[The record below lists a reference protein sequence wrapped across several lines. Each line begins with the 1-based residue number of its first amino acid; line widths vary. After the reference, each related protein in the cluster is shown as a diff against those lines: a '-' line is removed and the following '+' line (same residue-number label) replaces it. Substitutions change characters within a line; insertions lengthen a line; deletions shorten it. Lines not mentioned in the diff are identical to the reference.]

1 MSIGERICFFRNK
14 RGLTQEQLGRLIGL
28 PDNSAD
34 VRITQYES
42 GSRKPKGDVIKALA
56 EVFGISP
63 FALSISDIDDPLV
76 ILHTLFAMEDIYG
89 AWVEKNLSAI
99 ALNFDPY
106 NNENAARLFK
116 MLCDWREQFEKRIN
130 GIITKEEYDNW
141 RYNTTAPTPIP
152 VSKSPRK
159 PITPTSTLTGLN
171 STANTP
177 AKSRTTAKTPRSTNG
192 T

>member
-1 MSIGERICFFRNK
+1 MWSEAFRRLALFFEGGYIELSIGERIYFFRNK

-42 GSRKPKGDVIKALA
+42 GSRKPKDDVIKALA

-106 NNENAARLFK
+106 NNENAARRSEERRVGK
-116 MLCDWREQFEKRIN
+116 ECTEQCRSR
-130 GIITKEEYDNW
+130 W
-141 RYNTTAPTPIP
+141 
-152 VSKSPRK
+152 SPYH
-159 PITPTSTLTGLN
+159 
-171 STANTP
+171 
-177 AKSRTTAKTPRSTNG
+177 
-192 T
+192 

>member
-76 ILHTLFAMEDIYG
+76 ILHTLSVTAGESGGSVTYSPMNY
-89 AWVEKNLSAI
+89 
-99 ALNFDPY
+99 
-106 NNENAARLFK
+106 
-116 MLCDWREQFEKRIN
+116 C
-130 GIITKEEYDNW
+130 
-141 RYNTTAPTPIP
+141 YNT
-152 VSKSPRK
+152 
-159 PITPTSTLTGLN
+159 LN
-171 STANTP
+171 GDTEDENLINVIKALCLYAQAADSYFD
-177 AKSRTTAKTPRSTNG
+177 
-192 T
+192 

>member
-1 MSIGERICFFRNK
+1 MSIGERICFFRKK

-76 ILHTLFAMEDIYG
+76 E
-89 AWVEKNLSAI
+89 
-99 ALNFDPY
+99 
-106 NNENAARLFK
+106 RLFN
-116 MLCDWREQFEKRIN
+116 MLCDWRDQFEKRIN
-130 GIITKEEYDNW
+130 GIITKEEYDKW
-141 RYNTTAPTPIP
+141 RYNY
-152 VSKSPRK
+152 SD
-159 PITPTSTLTGLN
+159 
-171 STANTP
+171 
-177 AKSRTTAKTPRSTNG
+177 NG
-192 T
+192 GEHH

>member
-42 GSRKPKGDVIKALA
+42 GSRKPKDDVIKALA
-56 EVFGISP
+56 EVFSISP

-76 ILHTLFAMEDIYG
+76 VLHTLFAMEDIYG

-106 NNENAARLFK
+106 NNENAARLFN

-141 RYNTTAPTPIP
+141 RYNYPGKDG
-152 VSKSPRK
+152 VVQ
-159 PITPTSTLTGLN
+159 
-171 STANTP
+171 
-177 AKSRTTAKTPRSTNG
+177 
-192 T
+192 

>member
-1 MSIGERICFFRNK
+1 MASRSFFEGGYIELSIGERICFFRKK

-42 GSRKPKGDVIKALA
+42 GSRKPKGDVVKALA

-106 NNENAARLFK
+106 NNENAARLFN

-141 RYNTTAPTPIP
+141 RYNYPGKDG
-152 VSKSPRK
+152 VVQ
-159 PITPTSTLTGLN
+159 
-171 STANTP
+171 
-177 AKSRTTAKTPRSTNG
+177 
-192 T
+192 